1 MTSLKSLRRARQDYE
16 RVSGFDSAE
25 VLAIGSVGNLV
36 ISDLDSLPTSSLI
49 GGQKA
54 VVENSNSLYITDGS
68 GWYNVGFNSNFNPRW
83 VTEPSATAT
92 IADSATPL
100 IITALA
106 ADSDGIALVDQSTAS
121 DSAQYMATITSD
133 SSVFTFTPKTKAQ
146 VAASVAAGDL
156 QESNGDF
163 VYSFKFSDG
172 INFVSKDV
180 TITYNPGQLPPDYY
194 GDRGFIIGGW
204 GDRDHVDYMNIASD
218 TSATSTNNLTGN
230 GAANGVHAVSTG
242 ELIIVPEY
250 AATTILAVNSPTLG
264 TATNFATR
272 YFSSNAERGSAAG
285 NGERGV
291 WRGGNSSYYNKFDWM
306 ALVSGATTSSF
317 ANLPSQFGTDDA
329 MAGNSTKGLSGMG
342 SHTSDYGGTNR
353 CYYVLYDTTGSTYN
367 FGTLGY
373 ASTRPAAA
381 GDETHGIW
389 AGGGHANTISVY
401 SGLTTATYDTGG
413 SAISGGSI
421 SRARKGGLAMSD
433 KTYFI
438 HAGGYANGNVGTGAR
453 NDIDRRVIATGSN
466 ATLVG
471 SLTGSRVFAS
481 GASGNAA

>member
-1 MTSLKSLRRARQDYE
+1 MTSLKSIRRARQDYE

-49 GGQKA
+49 KGQKA

-68 GWYNVGFNSNFNPRW
+68 GWYNVGFNTNFNPRW

-180 TITYNPGQLPPDYY
+180 TITYNPGQLPPDWA
-194 GDRGFIIGGW
+194 GTRGFVMGGW
-204 GDRDHVDYMNIASD
+204 NDRDGVQYLNIATD
-218 TSATSTNNLTGN
+218 TSVTATNNLTGS
-230 GAANGVHAVSTG
+230 AAYGDHAVSTG
-242 ELIIVPEY
+242 ELIIIPQSN
-250 AATTILAVNSPTLG
+250 TNILAVNSPTLG
-264 TATNFATR
+264 TSTNFATR
-272 YFSSNAERGSAAG
+272 YFSSNAQRGSAAG

-306 ALVSGATTSSF
+306 ALVSGATTASF

-329 MAGNSTKGLSGMG
+329 MAGNSTKALSGMG

-353 CYYVLYDTTGSTYN
+353 CYYVLYDTTGSAYN
-367 FGTLGY
+367 FGNLGY
-373 ASTRPAAA
+373 DATRPAAA

-401 SGLTTATYDTGG
+401 AGLTTATYDTGG

>member
-1 MTSLKSLRRARQDYE
+1 MTSLKSIRRARQDYE

-49 GGQKA
+49 KGQKA

-68 GWYNVGFNSNFNPRW
+68 GWYNVGFNTNFNPRW

-106 ADSDGIALVDQSTAS
+106 ADSDGITLVDQSTAS

-180 TITYNPGQLPPDYY
+180 TITYNPGQLPPDWA
-194 GDRGFIIGGW
+194 GTRGFVMGGW
-204 GDRDHVDYMNIASD
+204 NDRDGVQYLNIATD
-218 TSATSTNNLTGN
+218 TSVTATNNLTGS
-230 GAANGVHAVSTG
+230 AAYGDHAVSTG
-242 ELIIVPEY
+242 ELIIIPQSN
-250 AATTILAVNSPTLG
+250 TNILAVNSPTLG
-264 TATNFATR
+264 TSTNFATR
-272 YFSSNAERGSAAG
+272 YFSSNAQRGSAAG

-306 ALVSGATTSSF
+306 ALVSGATTASF

-329 MAGNSTKGLSGMG
+329 MAGNSTKALSGMG

-353 CYYVLYDTTGSTYN
+353 CYYVLYDTTGSAYN
-367 FGTLGY
+367 FGNLGY
-373 ASTRPAAA
+373 DATRPAAA

-401 SGLTTATYDTGG
+401 AGLTTATYDTGG

>member
-1 MTSLKSLRRARQDYE
+1 MTSLKSIRRARQDYE

-25 VLAIGSVGNLV
+25 VLAIGGVGNLV

-68 GWYNVGFNSNFNPRW
+68 GWYNVGFNTNFNPRW

-180 TITYNPGQLPPDYY
+180 TITYNPGQLPPDWA
-194 GDRGFIIGGW
+194 GTRGFVMGGW
-204 GDRDHVDYMNIASD
+204 NDRDGVQYLNIATD
-218 TSATSTNNLTGN
+218 TSVTDTNNLTGS
-230 GAANGVHAVSTG
+230 AAYGDHAVSTG
-242 ELIIVPEY
+242 ELIIIPENG
-250 AATTILAVNSPTLG
+250 TNILAVNSPTLG
-264 TATNFATR
+264 TSTNFATR
-272 YFSSNAERGSAAG
+272 YFSSNAQRGSAAG

-306 ALVSGATTSSF
+306 ALVSGGTTASF

-353 CYYVLYDTTGSTYN
+353 CYYILYDTTGSAYN
-367 FGTLGY
+367 FGNLGY
-373 ASTRPAAA
+373 DATRPAAA

-453 NDIDRRVIATGSN
+453 NDIDKRVIATGSN

>member
-1 MTSLKSLRRARQDYE
+1 MTSLKSIRRARQDYE

-49 GGQKA
+49 KGQKA

-68 GWYNVGFNSNFNPRW
+68 GWYNVGFNTNFNPRW

-180 TITYNPGQLPPDYY
+180 TITYNPGQLPPDWA
-194 GDRGFIIGGW
+194 GTRGFVMGGW
-204 GDRDHVDYMNIASD
+204 NDRDGVQYLNIATD
-218 TSATSTNNLTGN
+218 TSVTATNNLTGS
-230 GAANGVHAVSTG
+230 AAYGDHAVSTG
-242 ELIIVPEY
+242 ELIIIPQSN
-250 AATTILAVNSPTLG
+250 TNILAVNSPTLG
-264 TATNFATR
+264 TSTNFATR
-272 YFSSNAERGSAAG
+272 YFSSNAQRGSAAG

-306 ALVSGATTSSF
+306 ALVSGATTASF

-329 MAGNSTKGLSGMG
+329 MAGNSTKALSGMG

-353 CYYVLYDTTGSTYN
+353 CYYVLYDTTGSAYN
-367 FGTLGY
+367 FGNLGY
-373 ASTRPAAA
+373 DATRPAAA

-401 SGLTTATYDTGG
+401 AGLTTATYDTGG
-413 SAISGGSI
+413 SAISSGSI

>member
-1 MTSLKSLRRARQDYE
+1 MTSLKSIRRARQDYE

-49 GGQKA
+49 KGQKA

-68 GWYNVGFNSNFNPRW
+68 GWYNVGFNTNFNPRW

-133 SSVFTFTPKTKAQ
+133 SSVFTFTPKTKTQ

-180 TITYNPGQLPPDYY
+180 TITYNPGQLPPDWA
-194 GDRGFIIGGW
+194 GTRGFVMGGW
-204 GDRDHVDYMNIASD
+204 NDRDGVQYLNIATD
-218 TSATSTNNLTGN
+218 TSVTATNNLTGS
-230 GAANGVHAVSTG
+230 AAYGDHAVSTG
-242 ELIIVPEY
+242 ELIIIPQSN
-250 AATTILAVNSPTLG
+250 TNILAVNSPTLG
-264 TATNFATR
+264 TSTNFATR
-272 YFSSNAERGSAAG
+272 YFTSNAQRGSASG

-306 ALVSGATTSSF
+306 ALVSGATTASF

-353 CYYVLYDTTGSTYN
+353 CYYVLYDTTGSAYN

-373 ASTRPAAA
+373 DATRPAAA

-421 SRARKGGLAMSD
+421 SRARKGGLAISD

-453 NDIDRRVIATGSN
+453 NDIDRRVIATGGN

>member
-1 MTSLKSLRRARQDYE
+1 MTSLKSIRRARQDYE

-25 VLAIGSVGNLV
+25 VLAIGGVGNLV

-68 GWYNVGFNSNFNPRW
+68 GWYNVGFNTNFNPRW

-180 TITYNPGQLPPDYY
+180 TITYNPGQLPPDWA
-194 GDRGFIIGGW
+194 GTRGFVMGGW
-204 GDRDHVDYMNIASD
+204 NDRDGVQYLNIATD
-218 TSATSTNNLTGN
+218 TSVTATNNLTGS
-230 GAANGVHAVSTG
+230 AAYGDHAVSTG
-242 ELIIVPEY
+242 ELVIIPQSN
-250 AATTILAVNSPTLG
+250 TNILAVNSPTLG
-264 TATNFATR
+264 TSTNFATR
-272 YFSSNAERGSAAG
+272 YFSSNAQRGSAAG

-306 ALVSGATTSSF
+306 ALVSGATTASF

-353 CYYVLYDTTGSTYN
+353 CYYVLYDTTGSAYN
-367 FGTLGY
+367 FGNLGY
-373 ASTRPAAA
+373 DATRPAAA

-421 SRARKGGLAMSD
+421 SRARKGGLALSD

-453 NDIDRRVIATGSN
+453 NDIDRRVIATGGS

-471 SLTGSRVFAS
+471 SLTGSRVYAS

>member
-1 MTSLKSLRRARQDYE
+1 MTSLKSIRRARQDYE

-25 VLAIGSVGNLV
+25 VLAIGGVGNLV

-68 GWYNVGFNSNFNPRW
+68 GWYNVGFNTNFNPRW
-83 VTEPSATAT
+83 VTEPDAEVT
-92 IADSATPL
+92 ITDSATPL

-121 DSAQYMATITSD
+121 DSAQYMVTITND
-133 SSVFTFTPKTKAQ
+133 SSVFTFTPKSAD
-146 VAASVAAGDL
+146 SIGIEVAAGNL
-156 QESNGDF
+156 TESNGDF

-180 TITYNPGQLPPDYY
+180 TIAYNPAASGADWA
-194 GDRGFIIGGW
+194 GTRGFVLGGFSDAD
-204 GDRDHVDYMNIASD
+204 GVAYLDIANG
-218 TSATSTNNLTGN
+218 TGVTATNNLTGS
-230 GAANGVHAVSTG
+230 AANGDHAVSTG
-242 ELIIVPEY
+242 ELIIIPQNN
-250 AATTILAVNSPTLG
+250 TNILAVNSPTLG
-264 TATNFATR
+264 TSTNFATR
-272 YFSSNAERGSAAG
+272 YFSSNAQRGSAAG
-285 NGERGV
+285 NGSRGI

-306 ALVSGATTSSF
+306 TLVSGSTTASHS
-317 ANLPSQFGTDDA
+317 NLPTAFGTDDA
-329 MAGNSTKGLSGMG
+329 MAGNSTKALSGMG
-342 SHTSDYGGTNR
+342 SHTSDYGGTDR
-353 CYYVLYDTTGSTYN
+353 CYYVLYDTTGTAYN

-373 ASTRPAAA
+373 DATRPAAA

-438 HAGGYANGNVGTGAR
+438 HAGGYANGNVVSGAR
-453 NDIDRRVIATGSN
+453 NDIDRRVIATGGN
-466 ATLVG
+466 ATSVG
-471 SLTGSRVFAS
+471 SLNGPRVYAS

>member
-1 MTSLKSLRRARQDYE
+1 MTSLKSIRRARQDYE

-25 VLAIGSVGNLV
+25 VLAIGGVGNLV

-68 GWYNVGFNSNFNPRW
+68 GWYNVGFNTNFNPRW

-180 TITYNPGQLPPDYY
+180 TITYNPGQLPPDWA
-194 GDRGFIIGGW
+194 GTRGFVMGGW
-204 GDRDHVDYMNIASD
+204 NDRDGVQYLNIATD
-218 TSATSTNNLTGN
+218 TSVTATNNLTGS
-230 GAANGVHAVSTG
+230 AAYGDHAVSTG
-242 ELIIVPEY
+242 ELIIIPQSN
-250 AATTILAVNSPTLG
+250 TNMLAVNSPTLG
-264 TATNFATR
+264 TSTNFATR
-272 YFSSNAERGSAAG
+272 YFSSNAQRGSAAG

-306 ALVSGATTSSF
+306 ALVSGATTASF

-353 CYYVLYDTTGSTYN
+353 CYYVLYDTTGSAYN
-367 FGTLGY
+367 FGNLGY
-373 ASTRPAAA
+373 DATRPAAA

-421 SRARKGGLAMSD
+421 SRARKGGLALSD

-453 NDIDRRVIATGSN
+453 NDIDRRVIATGGS

-471 SLTGSRVFAS
+471 SLTGSRVYAS